1 MPIGNQIQYTDN
13 VANKILSF
21 TATASQTTFTITGGY
36 RINAISV
43 YKNGLRL
50 ANGVDFTATDG
61 ATVILTSGATVDD
74 KVVVQIWDDINIG
87 YIDSTPG
94 SFSVG
99 NELSVAG
106 ITTVGDIYATG
117 IITATSFAGDGSELT
132 GVAGGKW
139 ASNDTGINTSTS
151 IAIGTTT
158 ASSALTVTGDA
169 TLTGVVTATTFLGAL
184 TGNVTG
190 NASGSSGSCT
200 GNAATATA
208 LASAR
213 DIGGVSFDGTGNIN
227 LPGVNQAGD
236 QNTTGTAGGLT
247 GTPSITVQDVT
258 AEYVSIA
265 GTLTYDD
272 VVSVDSVGLITAQTG
287 VRVTAGGIVVTAG
300 VVTVTDVIDAAQE
313 IQVGTAIQLGQAGVI
328 TATSF
333 SGSGAN
339 LTGVSAGLSLKQAG
353 SWISAGTAA
362 TTINFAS
369 GATITNVDSGNGGYP
384 GIATITIAAPSISTT
399 ASSPSGGTVVT
410 LDLDSAQHHQ
420 LTLSAGITTITCTGG
435 TFGES
440 HSVVCIQPSS
450 GIATVGFSTYFLWP
464 SGSQPNMSEGSSKFD
479 MLSFVVKQEGAVGTG
494 TELLSSAG
502 LDYSY

>member
-200 GNAATATA
+200 GYAATATA

-339 LTGVSAGLSLKQAG
+339 LTGVSAGLSLQQAG

-362 TTINFAS
+362 TTVNFAS
-369 GATITNVDSGNGGYP
+369 GATLTAVDSG
-384 GIATITIAAPSISTT
+384 ISTITIAAPSISTT
-399 ASSPSGGTVVT
+399 ASSPGANTVIT

-420 LTLSAGITTITCTGG
+420 LTLSAGINTISCSGG
-435 TFGES
+435 SFGDS
-440 HSVVCIQPSS
+440 HSVVAIQPAS
-450 GIATVGFSTYFLWP
+450 GIATVGFTTYFLWP
-464 SGSQPNMSEGSSKFD
+464 SGSIPNMSQGSSKVD
-479 MLSFVVKQEGAVGTG
+479 MLSFVVKKEGAVGTG
-494 TELLSSAG
+494 TELLASAG

>member
-139 ASNDTGINTSTS
+139 ASNETGINTSTN

-339 LTGVSAGLSLKQAG
+339 LTGVSAGLSLQQAG

-362 TTINFAS
+362 TTVNFAS
-369 GATITNVDSGNGGYP
+369 GATLTAVDSG
-384 GIATITIAAPSISTT
+384 ISTITIAAPSISTT
-399 ASSPSGGTVVT
+399 ASSPGANTVIT

-420 LTLSAGITTITCTGG
+420 LTLSAGINTISCSGG
-435 TFGES
+435 SFGDS
-440 HSVVCIQPSS
+440 HSVVAIQPAS
-450 GIATVGFSTYFLWP
+450 GIATVGFTTYFLWP
-464 SGSQPNMSEGSSKFD
+464 SGSIPNMSQGSSKVD
-479 MLSFVVKQEGAVGTG
+479 MLSFVVKKEGAVGTG
-494 TELLSSAG
+494 TELLASAG

>member
-13 VANKILSF
+13 VASKIVSF

-61 ATVILTSGATVDD
+61 ATVILTSGASADD
-74 KVVVQIWDDINIG
+74 KVVVQVWDDINIG

-99 NELSVAG
+99 NELSVSG

-139 ASNDTGINTSTS
+139 ASNDTGINTTTS
-151 IAIGTTT
+151 VGIGTTNAEGAAH
-158 ASSALTVTGDA
+158 ASNSQVLVVGI
-169 TLTGVVTATTFLGAL
+169 VTANNLYGAL

-236 QNTTGTAGGLT
+236 QNTTGTSGGLT

-272 VVSVDSVGLITAQTG
+272 VVNVDSVGI
-287 VRVTAGGIVVTAG
+287 VTAGKGVRIPDGGIDIIGITTGLSVSGVATFVGLSTFADGLIVHSGAG
-300 VVTVTDVIDAAQE
+300 LTISGDANFTSALKESCTTSTNTVNVYNVDLINGNVHKFDTN
-313 IQVGTAIQLGQAGVI
+313 
-328 TATSF
+328 
-333 SGSGAN
+333 GSGAGTVYITYN
-339 LTGVSAGLSLKQAG
+339 GGNNVNTWMATNDTVSVSVIAKPNSAGYINAMQ
-353 SWISAGTAA
+353 IDGTA
-362 TTINFAS
+362 S
-369 GATITNVDSGNGGYP
+369 GVTVEW
-384 GIATITIAAPSISTT
+384 
-399 ASSPSGGTVVT
+399 SS
-410 LDLDSAQHHQ
+410 DSAA
-420 LTLSAGITTITCTGG
+420 T
-435 TFGES
+435 
-440 HSVVCIQPSS
+440 PSS
-450 GIATVGFSTYFLWP
+450 GNDGAYDLYAFNIVKT
-464 SGSQPNMSEGSSKFD
+464 GSAAYLVFASRTKYD
-479 MLSFVVKQEGAVGTG
+479 
-494 TELLSSAG
+494 
-502 LDYSY
+502 